1 MNVAIACDFAGFSL
15 KQHVLTHVQSL
26 GHTVIDLGQNTE
38 DKDIQVTYPKA
49 ASAAARTLQNGQAL
63 KAIVICGSG
72 AGVSIVCNKFKG
84 VYCVACESVYTANLI
99 PFINNANALAMGAN
113 VVGKGQA
120 LEMVDAFL
128 NNSFLKGATEERANF
143 LRALYE
149 EACEVES
156 AQLK

>member
-63 KAIVICGSG
+63 KAIVICGSEP
-72 AGVSIVCNKFKG
+72 ASASSVTNSRASIVLLVK
-84 VYCVACESVYTANLI
+84 AYTQPI
-99 PFINNANALAMGAN
+99 
-113 VVGKGQA
+113 
-120 LEMVDAFL
+120 
-128 NNSFLKGATEERANF
+128 
-143 LRALYE
+143 
-149 EACEVES
+149 
-156 AQLK
+156 